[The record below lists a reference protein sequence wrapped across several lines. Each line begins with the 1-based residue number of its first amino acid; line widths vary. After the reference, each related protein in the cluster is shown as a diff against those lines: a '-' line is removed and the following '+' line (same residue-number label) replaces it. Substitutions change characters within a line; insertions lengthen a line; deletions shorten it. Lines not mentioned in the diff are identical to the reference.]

1 MTAAFFFLSLLSFV
15 KFFGPSNEKSEW
27 TRLSQALKVRLAP
40 LHQYIGRASPDFP
53 EYIETLGDRLSQ
65 EIRDFLV
72 EHSEFFADEAS
83 TSSSNKFLSHKNHT
97 ITQLEVIKK
106 KLRSEA
112 FGPEGSEEKRK
123 EFYQCI
129 QAISELK
136 KREKIKQDAKTTA
149 FHEKQFNKNRYKYS
163 KDIVNDTFGKPSA
176 PPSYDK
182 ATADNY
188 YTSTYSVP
196 KEVDFSQLHWFPHLP
211 TSPEAPNF
219 TPFNTTPFKPRDIR
233 NILSKANQKSAPGP
247 CGITYSTLS
256 KLEATHHILATYF
269 NKVFMSGAHPPSW
282 GESVVKLIHK
292 KGATSVPS
300 NFCMIALSGC
310 IGKTYHLL
318 LANRLTTFLTA
329 NKLIDPTLQK
339 AFIPGINGCIEH
351 NIVMDEV
358 IKDAKNRK
366 KTCHIT
372 FLI

>member
-1 MTAAFFFLSLLSFV
+1 MSTVFLFLSLLSFV
-15 KFFGPSNEKSEW
+15 KFFGPSDEKKEL
-27 TRLSQALKVRLAP
+27 TRLSHALKDRLAP
-40 LHQYIGRASPDFP
+40 LHQDIGRASTDFP
-53 EYIETLGDRLSQ
+53 EYIETLSDRLSK

-83 TSSSNKFLSHKNHT
+83 TSSSNKFLSHKNST
-97 ITQLEVIKK
+97 ITQLEVLKK

-136 KREKIKQDAKTTA
+136 KGEKLKQEAKTTA
-149 FHEKQFNKNRYKYS
+149 FYEKQFNRNRYKYS
-163 KDIVNDTFGKPSA
+163 KDIVNDTFGKSSA

-182 ATADNY
+182 ATADNFY
-188 YTSTYSVP
+188 SSTYSVP
-196 KEVDFSQLHWFPHLP
+196 KEVEFSQLHWFPHLP

-219 TPFNTTPFKPRDIR
+219 TSFNTTPFTPRDIK
-233 NILSKANQKSAPGP
+233 NILSKANKNSAPGP
-247 CGITYSTLS
+247 CGITYNTLS

-300 NFCMIALSGC
+300 NFRMIAFSGC
-310 IGKTYHLL
+310 IGKTYH
-318 LANRLTTFLTA
+318 FFW
-329 NKLIDPTLQK
+329 P
-339 AFIPGINGCIEH
+339 
-351 NIVMDEV
+351 IV
-358 IKDAKNRK
+358 
-366 KTCHIT
+366 
-372 FLI
+372 